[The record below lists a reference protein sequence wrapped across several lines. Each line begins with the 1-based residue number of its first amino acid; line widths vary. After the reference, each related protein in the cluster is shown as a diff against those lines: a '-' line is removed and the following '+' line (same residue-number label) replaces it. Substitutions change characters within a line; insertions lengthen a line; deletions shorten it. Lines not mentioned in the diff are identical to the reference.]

1 MSLRKVLA
9 SPSTV
14 QLATHPTSL
23 LLFLYQTRS
32 ILSQPLKGG
41 YRARPAVQQFSCLH
55 RKDAQ
60 GYNTPR
66 SNHVP
71 FEDAAWGS
79 PDVPFEDLESEHEA
93 QNTRRTTIT
102 ASEKAVFDRIFK
114 DISSR
119 FSTQRPEE
127 EDTLEDEQED
137 SDPTEDLNSI
147 IDSAIRDL
155 RSRGDQALKANE
167 ENQYWSSQPYER
179 AIDSLVGSD
188 DHSART
194 FVRPSI
200 PSIHEG
206 VMSGREILTPEV
218 VKIVRSAAEEHE
230 EKVSSR
236 LKRATTDV
244 EIWRILDTDVFS
256 LAEQLNTQIK
266 ADRKARMVEKKLQDT
281 EEKARKALKSGKEVA
296 AAKKVS
302 LKRKKKG
309 PYDPEGSTTIQTN
322 TLFHILQENYAGCL
336 LSALR
341 ILRRHHPTSNYA
353 LCILPKI
360 KRLGAISYALGAST
374 GLYNEILFL
383 RWTQYSDLHGMADLL
398 QEMMNRGVEPNS
410 VTMVLLVRIRR
421 RRRYGKLGK
430 LGPVVQKWWDL
441 RGTVEGWRR
450 IVGLEIMAKRIE
462 ADRAERVRLSA
473 GDEKDEENMVM
484 GRNHGA

>member
-1 MSLRKVLA
+1 MSLRKTLA

-41 YRARPAVQQFSCLH
+41 YRGHPAVQQFSCLH
-55 RKDAQ
+55 RKQAQ

-71 FEDAAWGS
+71 FEDSAWGS
-79 PDVPFEDLESEHEA
+79 PDVPFEDLESQHEA

-114 DISSR
+114 DISSQ

-127 EDTLEDEQED
+127 EDALEDEEED

-147 IDSAIRDL
+147 IDTAIREL
-155 RSRGDQALKANE
+155 RSRGDQAMKATE
-167 ENQYWSSQPYER
+167 ESQYWSSQPYER

-188 DHSART
+188 DDSVRT

-200 PSIHEG
+200 PSIHDG
-206 VMSGREILTPEV
+206 VVSGREILTPDFE
-218 VKIVRSAAEEHE
+218 KNIRSAAKEHE

-236 LKRATTDV
+236 LERATADV

-256 LAEQLNTQIK
+256 LVKQLNTQIK
-266 ADRKARMVEKKLQDT
+266 GDRKARVLEKKLRDT
-281 EEKARKALKSGKEVA
+281 EEKARKASESGDEVA

-309 PYDPEGSTTIQTN
+309 PYDPEVSTTLQTN

-336 LSALR
+336 LSAAR

-353 LCILPKI
+353 LCILPMI
-360 KRLGAISYALGAST
+360 KRLGSISYALGAST

-383 RWTQYSDLHGMADLL
+383 KWTQYSDLHGMADLL
-398 QEMMNRGVEPNS
+398 QELMNRGFEPNS

-450 IVGLEIMAKRIE
+450 IVGLEIMAKRME
-462 ADRAERVRLSA
+462 ADRAERMRLSA
-473 GDEKDEENMVM
+473 GDEKEEEDMVT
-484 GRNHGA
+484 